1 MKKPLNNYVWD
12 NEKRI
17 KAIQETADEHCDE
30 YSLDDELIAN
40 EKRYVKIMS
49 DIVELHD
56 EIQLLQKEN
65 EDLKYNLIIRP
76 LAIACEMARCEE
88 CPKKINCTAYKNRLE
103 GNND

>member
-1 MKKPLNNYVWD
+1 MKKPLNKYVWD

-17 KAIQETADEHCDE
+17 KAIQETADEYCDE

-56 EIQLLQKEN
+56 EILRLQKEN
-65 EDLKYNLIIRP
+65 EDLKYQLFIRP
-76 LAIACEMARCEE
+76 LADE
-88 CPKKINCTAYKNRLE
+88 CDEYSKCDECLK
-103 GNND
+103 

>member
-40 EKRYVKIMS
+40 EKRHIKIMA

-56 EIQLLQKEN
+56 EIQRLQAEN
-65 EDLKYNLIIRP
+65 EHLKYELTIRP
-76 LAIACEMARCEE
+76 LAMTCDDYSNCSE
-88 CPKKINCTAYKNRLE
+88 CPMKPKCIVYKE
-103 GNND
+103 G

>member
-17 KAIQETADEHCDE
+17 KAIQETADEHCEE

-56 EIQLLQKEN
+56 EIQRLQKEN
-65 EDLKYNLIIRP
+65 EDLTYQLNIRP
-76 LAIACEMARCEE
+76 LAMVCEMARCEE
-88 CPKKINCTAYKNRLE
+88 CPKKLNCTAYQNSLGGRP
-103 GNND
+103 